1 VASGTLNRLVS
12 PTALNL
18 GILRALISSV
28 FVLSILSTSFSA
40 LGSLPVT
47 LLRPIGVMKLFPWS
61 FYDQLCTPL
70 GMQILKWTMLASLL
84 LSTIGF
90 LTPVSTKTS
99 AVLVLFYQG
108 LLRSFSHFNHDEM
121 LGVYFLLVLA
131 FSPCGDAFSVDSWKR
146 KQVPGSG
153 TRYGYPVLLMM
164 CLMAWVYFSSALLKL
179 RVAGFG
185 YFKPENLPALAIYHS
200 LDNLHDTTFKLA
212 FWLPQIRV
220 YLPFVV
226 GLVLAW
232 ELLFPV
238 AVFWKRTRWIVLGF
252 GVLFHVMTLLT
263 MNIFFPH
270 MLAMYVVFINW
281 EKVTRYAWRW
291 TGRERDER

>member
-1 VASGTLNRLVS
+1 
-12 PTALNL
+12 
-18 GILRALISSV
+18 
-28 FVLSILSTSFSA
+28 
-40 LGSLPVT
+40 
-47 LLRPIGVMKLFPWS
+47 
-61 FYDQLCTPL
+61 
-70 GMQILKWTMLASLL
+70 MQILKWTMLASLL

-164 CLMAWVYFSSALLKL
+164 CLMAWAYFSSALLKL
-179 RVAGFG
+179 RFAGFG

-238 AVFWKRTRWIVLGF
+238 AVFCKRTRWILLAF
-252 GVLFHVMTLLT
+252 GVLFHVMTLFT

-281 EKVTRYAWRW
+281 EKVARYARRW
-291 TGRERDER
+291 TGRERDE